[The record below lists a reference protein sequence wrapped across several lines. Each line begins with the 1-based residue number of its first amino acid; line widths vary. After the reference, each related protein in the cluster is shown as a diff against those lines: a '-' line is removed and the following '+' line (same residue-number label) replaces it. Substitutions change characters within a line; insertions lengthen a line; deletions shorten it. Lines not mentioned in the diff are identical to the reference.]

1 MMDSVAAIWWV
12 PLGAVAAAAAAG
24 LAAALYLAQQAKRSS
39 CAPDEPAD
47 STLAQREDD
56 EDEALNYCMAH
67 LRDLQQQQG
76 RLQPEAY
83 AQQMA
88 AQQARAAALLRSRDS
103 TAAQVQQARLRRAAQ
118 APAPMV
124 SYLQQRPQLRGALWG
139 GGTVGVAALLYVF
152 AVLDQTPGQVAAPLG
167 AVPGSQAS
175 AAAGQTP
182 AEGAPAATAP
192 GNLPPG
198 PMDAQTEQEL
208 QDLMEQL
215 KTHPDDVPK
224 LLRLAH
230 LLLRG
235 QMLREA
241 KIVNDRALRY
251 QPDSVEAKVHAAV
264 LLASEGDTGAAGT
277 QLDALTTAHR
287 DFAEAWFF
295 RGMLA
300 MQAGDRARMLES
312 FHAYLEVAP
321 PGSQRDRI
329 ASLVGKAPS

>member
-1 MMDSVAAIWWV
+1 MMESIATVWGV
-12 PLGAVAAAAAAG
+12 PLGAATAAAAMA
-24 LAAALYLAQQAKRSS
+24 LAAVYYLAQQSKRRRGTPS
-39 CAPDEPAD
+39 DPAD
-47 STLAQREDD
+47 SALAQQEDD
-56 EDEALNYCMAH
+56 EEQALGHCMAH
-67 LRDLQQQQG
+67 LRDLQQQQA
-76 RLQPEAY
+76 RLQPQAY

-88 AQQARAAALLRSRDS
+88 AHQARAAALLRRRDT
-103 TAAQVQQARLRRAAQ
+103 TAAQVQQARRLRAAQ
-118 APAPMV
+118 APAPIV
-124 SYLQQRPQLRGALWG
+124 SYLQRRPQLRGALWG
-139 GGTVGVAALLYVF
+139 GGTVGMAALLYVF
-152 AVLDQTPGQVAAPLG
+152 AVLDQTPGQLSAPLG
-167 AVPGSQAS
+167 AGPGAQQSADAFAQATS
-175 AAAGQTP
+175 AAP
-182 AEGAPAATAP
+182 AQ

-198 PMDAQTEQEL
+198 AMDAQTEQEL
-208 QDLMEQL
+208 QDLMDQL
-215 KTHPDDVPK
+215 KDHPDDVPK

-251 QPDSVEAKVHAAV
+251 MPDSVEAKVHAAV
-264 LLASEGDTGAAGT
+264 LLASEGDTGAAGL

-312 FHAYLEVAP
+312 FRAYLQVAP

-329 ASLVGKAPS
+329 ASLVGKAPP